1 MLLRV
6 ADGLVGAT
14 TTEYL
19 NRRREAKKK
28 LTEVAERELSEATR
42 SASVSELETA
52 MLNARE
58 SLPLFFCLIESHIF
72 LCDLGCAERIGV
84 GAEKFAAAQN
94 AISALKLENLRQ
106 LMNDATRAGTVGAWR
121 EAQKYAGVLTCQ
133 CGLLA

>member
-19 NRRREAKKK
+19 NRRREAQKK

-58 SLPLFFCLIESHIF
+58 SLPLFFCLIES
-72 LCDLGCAERIGV
+72 
-84 GAEKFAAAQN
+84 
-94 AISALKLENLRQ
+94 
-106 LMNDATRAGTVGAWR
+106 
-121 EAQKYAGVLTCQ
+121 
-133 CGLLA
+133 

>member
-6 ADGLVGAT
+6 ADSRVGAP
-14 TTEYL
+14 TTENL
-19 NRRREAKKK
+19 NRLREAKKK

-58 SLPLFFCLIESHIF
+58 SLPLIFFYRISHF

-94 AISALKLENLRQ
+94 ALSALKLENLRQ
-106 LMNDATRAGTVGAWR
+106 LMNDATRAGTVGAWG